1 MKIHAT
7 GSTGTIG
14 RHFSDD
20 IVPINIR
27 LESELSSFLKLRYA
41 EDDIVIHAG
50 ARVGPK
56 KVSATIQESFK
67 VNVMG
72 TRNLAISAL
81 QSEVTKFVYISTGH
95 VYKFGPEYLG
105 ETELTEPINSYAE
118 QKYLGER
125 EVLDVYRDFPD
136 KVCILRVFSLLGAG
150 MPAESL
156 GGAATR
162 VLQRQPNFHISN
174 GDDIRDFLTPMQVA
188 KLIVYVAKSPLG
200 VGVINLCSGVGL
212 KISEAVS
219 TFIGKDERFE
229 IEMLKNL
236 KGGTSENPRIVGD
249 NTKIRKLFPELNL
262 QWEHSLQT

>member
-1 MKIHAT
+1 MTLHAT

-14 RHFSDD
+14 RHFSDE

-27 LESELSSFLKLRYA
+27 LESELSDFLKLKYERS
-41 EDDIVIHAG
+41 DIIIHAG

-56 KVSATIQESFK
+56 KVSTTIQESFK
-67 VNVMG
+67 VNVLG

-105 ETELTEPINSYAE
+105 ETDLVEPINSYAE

-125 EVLDVYRDFPD
+125 EVLDIFRDFPD

-162 VLQRQPNFHISN
+162 ILQGQPNFHISN

-200 VGVINLCSGVGL
+200 VGVLNLCSGVGV
-212 KISEAVS
+212 KISEAVGAY
-219 TFIGKDERFE
+219 IGKDERFE
-229 IEMLKNL
+229 IEMLMNL
-236 KGGTSENPRIVGD
+236 NGGTSENPRIVGD
-249 NTKIRKLFPELNL
+249 NSKIRSLFPELNL
-262 QWEHSLQT
+262 QWEHSLRT